1 MAKTPID
8 PSKQQP
14 WASGRGAYVFVYDG
28 FEDDMR
34 RASEKDQRKIKA
46 LLQSQYCEFGFV
58 KSPKKWNP
66 NEGTH
71 SVEGMEYKL
80 QAAKGHQCRVYG
92 IVGSWNGKRA
102 FFVGGVD
109 PKKKRDKAD
118 QGILMRAANVAA
130 AMIAQIKG
138 ASA

>member
-1 MAKTPID
+1 
-8 PSKQQP
+8 
-14 WASGRGAYVFVYDG
+14 
-28 FEDDMR
+28 MR
-34 RASEKDQRKIKA
+34 EANEKDQRKIKA
-46 LLQSQYCEFGFV
+46 LLKAHFCEFGMV
-58 KSPKKWNP
+58 TSHQKWNP
-66 NEGTH
+66 DEGYH
-71 SVEGMEYKL
+71 SVGGKTYKL

-92 IVGSWNGKRA
+92 IVGSLNGKKT

-118 QGILMRAANVAA
+118 LQILTRAANVAA

>member
-1 MAKTPID
+1 MCK
-8 PSKQQP
+8 
-14 WASGRGAYVFVYDG
+14 
-28 FEDDMR
+28 
-34 RASEKDQRKIKA
+34 ASEKDQRKIRA
-46 LLQSQYCEFGFV
+46 LLKEHFCEFGV
-58 KSPKKWNP
+58 VRSHEKWNP
-66 NEGTH
+66 DEDSHQVGNQK
-71 SVEGMEYKL
+71 VKL

-118 QGILMRAANVAA
+118 NGILKRAATVAA